1 MEKLKLLNYEAN
13 LLKNL
18 KMKPLS
24 RYYFLNSTNPGEQF
38 YLFTSLCAFLARKIG
53 RDFEQPQEF
62 DDPTVLVAKIVKLL
76 QDLDISTDFS
86 TGKLMQGAGFVCYYI
101 LDALANHA
109 IKVNLPRLARPE
121 IKEEHDA
128 QPEVMENTNEI
139 ILENFDDEQ
148 YFLSDDEANEHDGED
163 MFLKGKSLRDIS
175 AGSKKKSVKS
185 SLLTGDLWKLEV
197 ERALPQLKIVVKPD
211 MKEWRTR
218 WEQMKQCLEQIDTVR
233 NFPFSCIIAAK
244 MNPGV
249 LLACS
254 SSAPRSHS

>member
-1 MEKLKLLNYEAN
+1 MEKLKLLNYETN
-13 LLKNL
+13 LLKSL

-24 RYYFLNSTNPGEQF
+24 RYYFLNSINPGEQF

-62 DDPTVLVAKIVKLL
+62 DDPTVLIGKIIKLL

-86 TGKLMQGAGFVCYYI
+86 TNKLMQGAGFVCYYI
-101 LDALANHA
+101 LNALVNHA
-109 IKVNLPRLARPE
+109 IKINLSHLGRPE
-121 IKEEHDA
+121 IKEDDDP
-128 QPEVMENTNEI
+128 QPEMIENTNEI

-148 YFLSDDEANEHDGED
+148 YFLSDDDANEHDGD
-163 MFLKGKSLRDIS
+163 DLFLNGKNLRDLS
-175 AGSKKKSVKS
+175 ADNNKKKTVKS

-218 WEQMKQCLEQIDTVR
+218 WEQMKQCLEQIDSVKE
-233 NFPFSCIIAAK
+233 FFSNRTIKKI
-244 MNPGV
+244 
-249 LLACS
+249 
-254 SSAPRSHS
+254 H